1 MNRKLKRTAL
11 ITSQHIGI
19 ISEGLCDTEIN
30 DIKKTLQIY
39 THTLHTLYLYIYI
52 DYRYSI

>member
-1 MNRKLKRTAL
+1 MNRKLKGTAL

-30 DIKKTLQIY
+30 DIKKNITNIY
-39 THTLHTLYLYIYI
+39 THITYIVSIYI
-52 DYRYSI
+52 NRL